1 MRPFFRCPAL
11 SVSARRERESAIL
24 QIMVSMDRPEAE
36 PAPQIE
42 PHRLRAVVAT
52 GSGRYADPWH
62 PFPATS
68 ARIAAALRDDG
79 WDVTVDD
86 DVDHALTDLGGFDL
100 LVVNAGDPWR
110 EGAAELGHRADPA
123 SAAGLEAAIAGGIG
137 LIGVHAALSSLR
149 DYPAWRTAIGGEW
162 APGVSWH
169 PPIGDARVTVVDGD
183 HPVSDGMPG
192 LDVFDERYSD
202 LVVDDGVRVLALHD
216 VDGTQ
221 HPAVWVR
228 EQPTRAVVSSL
239 GHDERAYD
247 SPEHVALLQR
257 AARWAARV

>member
-1 MRPFFRCPAL
+1 VWE
-11 SVSARRERESAIL
+11 SVIL

-36 PAPQIE
+36 PAPL
-42 PHRLRAVVAT
+42 HAVIAT
-52 GSGRYADPWH
+52 GTGRYADPWH

-79 WDVTVDD
+79 WLVTVDD
-86 DVDHALTDLGGFDL
+86 DVDHALATLDDVDL

-110 EGAAELGHRADPA
+110 EGASELGHRADPA
-123 SAAGLEAAIAGGIG
+123 ADEGLRTAIARGIG
-137 LIGVHAALSSLR
+137 LIAVHAALSSLR
-149 DYPAWRTAIGGEW
+149 DHPAWREAIGGEW
-162 APGVSWH
+162 DPGVSWH
-169 PPIGDARVTVVDGD
+169 PPIGDARVRVVDGD
-183 HPVSDGMPG
+183 HPVSEGMPA
-192 LDVFDERYSD
+192 LDVFDEQYSD
-202 LVVDDGVRVLALHD
+202 LVVDDGVRILAVHD
-216 VDGTQ
+216 VDGAE

-247 SPEHVALLQR
+247 APAHVALLQR